1 MSDINTNATVDVN
14 INGQQAKNELDAL
27 KRRASDL
34 KNAIAKAAK
43 AGEWKEEKSLHLLLN
58 ETNRQIRNIQS
69 SAQNVET
76 TLRRLDK
83 ASPGELRQ
91 TLIILNRQ
99 MRNMERGSTA
109 WEAHAEKIRE
119 VKKELA
125 EVNRSLN
132 SFSEVG
138 VKGFI
143 ERWQSLLV
151 GSPVIMKMVSGWF
164 EGAVGAYAEL
174 DSAMANTQKFTGMS
188 RDKVESLNAEFNRM
202 DTRTPTEGLHEL
214 AQAAGRLGKSSEE
227 EVMGFVR
234 AGDIIGV
241 AMDELGSD
249 APEIISKLA
258 GIFDLEPKM
267 GTEQAMLSVGS
278 AINTLSQNYAAATPS
293 LVDFA
298 SRMGATASQT
308 NMAMHEM
315 LAFGTLLDAN
325 GVSIEKSATAL
336 QGVISKMYAAPAT
349 FARKAGLDVTA
360 FTEALQRSSTEGVMM
375 FVESLSQ
382 MNQMELNA
390 TLADLG
396 TAGAGVTQTFQTL
409 AGKSGDLKRV
419 LSDSAMAFENAT
431 SATEEFNVQ
440 NNTLEARLDK
450 AKKGFRGLV
459 TELGKQL
466 LPLMEEGLSLSGGA
480 VSVLGTILRF
490 VGENKGAIIGLGAAI
505 GSYTIGVKL
514 ATLSTGAMSGA
525 SGVLK
530 VATLALTG
538 QFGKAKTALIALN
551 TTMKLSPWGLAATA
565 ILAVGAAVYKLATN
579 TDEYKK
585 KLDDAMR
592 GVMGFSAETQKEQS
606 ELDKLFGTLE
616 GAKKGTKEYN
626 TAKESIISRYGA
638 YLQGLINEKGEINDL
653 EGAYNRLTI
662 AIRRNSVE
670 KGLENARSG
679 VVDSW
684 MSAQSEA
691 LTELQE
697 RFEIWGVPTREAA
710 RLTQEVASAMARGE
724 KVPDNVKDLIAQYE
738 DDLGPSVLDS
748 KNIEDFTKR
757 LGTSTAA
764 KVWVGTVSPAA
775 GVKLHQEA
783 YESPLA
789 LIEKLEG
796 KLDMYNESMA
806 SVDLM
811 AKAAMPLRDLDTKQL
826 GRVAKALEKV
836 VATGDESKVYK
847 LPNGVARSLGVSVVT
862 VADARKWLDEVET
875 ERVARGESSPSSTN
889 PDTVVDKKCPKCGK
903 IPCACKQVDDEPK
916 KERFASEK
924 AWRER
929 MDLENKLAMRRGL
942 KDYEEYM
949 DDKENIEE
957 QYYIRVLARKDL
969 TESER
974 LKMETELEDAR
985 AKQDE
990 RAAKQDIELVERTYQ
1005 EQMRIAKQ
1013 SYLEGILDAE
1023 TFKDETVRIEL
1034 ERQRALLLLTKAG
1047 SDERTTAEQK
1057 YQDALVAEKSRQ
1069 EAKDKSNQD
1078 KKAKADKE
1086 ITDMRRKYFGLTAK
1100 EVSEVEAN
1108 ARKALDDAYN
1118 WELTAVG
1125 DDAEAIKKIKE
1136 QYAAALAAMEKEF
1149 ADPSWLDKVKGRI
1162 GSTPFDGLIE
1172 MLLPETMDEDMK
1184 TTIMNFASSAYE
1196 IYGSVTDM
1204 MVAETEIQI
1213 AAIERR
1219 YEKEISLA
1227 EGNANKV
1234 KALEKQKERDIAK
1247 AKSDANRKQFAMQV
1261 IQATAQT
1268 AQNAIAAYGSAA
1280 AIPLTGHILAPIAAA
1295 AAIAA
1300 GMLQIAAIKK
1310 QQQASESQG
1319 YWMGGFTPSG
1329 GMYEPAGIVHK
1340 GEWVAS
1346 QKLLASPVARPMIDA
1361 LDYAQRTNTIGMLKA
1376 QDVSR
1381 SITAPAV
1388 IASSS
1393 SGTAV
1398 SESITAQSTALA
1410 DYTSVI
1416 RRLNA
1421 RLDEPFVTINTV
1433 TGDAGIKA
1441 AQDEYEKLIN
1451 NKRPKNRKK

>member
-125 EVNRSLN
+125 EVNQSLN
-132 SFSEVG
+132 SFSEGSLTDWFAKWQTPITMLTEKLFSNLSLWVEG
-138 VKGFI
+138 VI
-143 ERWQSLLV
+143 
-151 GSPVIMKMVSGWF
+151 
-164 EGAVGAYAEL
+164 GAYAEL

-214 AQAAGRLGKSSEE
+214 AQAAGRLGKSSVND
-227 EVMGFVR
+227 VMGFVR

-267 GTEQAMLSVGS
+267 GTEKAMLSVGS
-278 AINTLSQNYAAATPS
+278 TINTLSQTCAAGAPN
-293 LVDFA
+293 LVEFA
-298 SRMGATASQT
+298 SRMGAVASQSKMT
-308 NMAMHEM
+308 MDEM
-315 LAFGTLLDAN
+315 LAFGAVLDAN
-325 GVSIEKSATAL
+325 NVTMEKGSTAM
-336 QGVISKMYAAPAT
+336 QGVITKMYADPAK
-349 FARKAGLDVTA
+349 FAKAAGIDIA
-360 FTEALQRSSTEGVMM
+360 QFTEALKRSSTDGIMM
-375 FVESLSQ
+375 FVESLSK
-382 MNQMELNA
+382 MNQMQMSSVLSS
-390 TLADLG
+390 LG
-396 TAGAGVTQTFQTL
+396 TAGAGVVQTFQTL
-409 AGKSGDLKRV
+409 AGKTDELKNR
-419 LSDSAMAFENAT
+419 LSQSKQAFDDAT
-431 SATEEFNVQ
+431 SATEEYNIQ
-440 NNTLEARLDK
+440 NNTIQARLDK
-450 AKKGFRGLV
+450 VKKSFDNLTV
-459 TELGKQL
+459 ELGGKL
-466 LPLMEEGLSLSGGA
+466 LPVM
-480 VSVLGTILRF
+480 RF
-490 VGENKGAIIGLGAAI
+490 VTSGTAMLIKTISELVNFITKYKGVLITLTTAIIAYNIAANI
-505 GSYTIGVKL
+505 AVIKTKAIAIWQGI
-514 ATLSTGAMSGA
+514 
-525 SGVLK
+525 
-530 VATLALTG
+530 
-538 QFGKAKTALIALN
+538 AKTATAAWTVATQAAVVVTALFTRGLHKAKIEFQIFSALIKASPMGLLVGAIAAVVTGFILLTQRTNAAAEAQKSLNKIRDDAQQKIVDEKSNLDLLIAAAKN
-551 TTMKLSPWGLAATA
+551 EKLSLDERKKAIDRLNAIVPNYNAQLDETTGKYTENKIALEEYMKTLARS
-565 ILAVGAAVYKLATN
+565 Y
-579 TDEYKK
+579 E
-585 KLDDAMR
+585 
-592 GVMGFSAETQKEQS
+592 
-606 ELDKLFGTLE
+606 LE
-616 GAKKGTKEYN
+616 GAKSLLVRLGKEKAELKTKAMETKKQIEATKALIPKQANLTPRTSGGAYAPSAYHSALWTSGTIQSLENTLKGISHELSVID
-626 TAKESIISRYGA
+626 AKEKAISAAYGLD
-638 YLQGLINEKGEINDL
+638 LQKS
-653 EGAYNRLTI
+653 
-662 AIRRNSVE
+662 AIR
-670 KGLENARSG
+670 
-679 VVDSW
+679 
-684 MSAQSEA
+684 
-691 LTELQE
+691 T
-697 RFEIWGVPTREAA
+697 I
-710 RLTQEVASAMARGE
+710 
-724 KVPDNVKDLIAQYE
+724 
-738 DDLGPSVLDS
+738 
-748 KNIEDFTKR
+748 
-757 LGTSTAA
+757 
-764 KVWVGTVSPAA
+764 
-775 GVKLHQEA
+775 
-783 YESPLA
+783 
-789 LIEKLEG
+789 
-796 KLDMYNESMA
+796 
-806 SVDLM
+806 
-811 AKAAMPLRDLDTKQL
+811 
-826 GRVAKALEKV
+826 
-836 VATGDESKVYK
+836 
-847 LPNGVARSLGVSVVT
+847 
-862 VADARKWLDEVET
+862 ET
-875 ERVARGESSPSSTN
+875 ESTDDE
-889 PDTVVDKKCPKCGK
+889 PCPKCGK
-903 IPCACKQVDDEPK
+903 KPCVCNDGGQP
-916 KERFASEK
+916 ERFAAEK

-942 KDYEEYM
+942 KDYEEYL

-957 QYYIRVLARKDL
+957 QYYVRVLARKDL